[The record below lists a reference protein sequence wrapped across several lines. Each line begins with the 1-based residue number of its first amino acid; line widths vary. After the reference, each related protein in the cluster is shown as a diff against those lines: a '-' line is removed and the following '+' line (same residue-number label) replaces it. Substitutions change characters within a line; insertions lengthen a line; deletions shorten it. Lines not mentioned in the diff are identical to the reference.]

1 MNDTAQPMAEP
12 NVELTE
18 AAYAKLTEVI
28 DNHPNP
34 VAGLRLE
41 IAGRQDGQF
50 QHLLS
55 LVEDGAQIEDDLE
68 VEADD
73 LTLFVSSRDA
83 RHLDGL
89 TIDFVEPSPG
99 EGALEFT
106 NPNPLWADPREWA
119 IQQLFDDHIN
129 PQIAAHGGVISLLGV
144 QERTAY
150 VEFGGG
156 CVGCGM
162 LNVTLKQGVEVAV
175 KDSVPDIDEIVDVTD
190 HQSGTNPYY
199 KPSKK

>member
-1 MNDTAQPMAEP
+1 MSDEATAP
-12 NVELTE
+12 TIRFTDE
-18 AAYAKLTEVI
+18 ALQKLTEVI

-34 VAGLRLE
+34 VVGLRLE
-41 IAGRQDGQF
+41 IAGRQEGQF

-55 LVEDGAQIEDDLE
+55 LVEEGAQVEGDAE
-68 VEADD
+68 VDAHGIHV
-73 LTLFVSSRDA
+73 FVAPRDVGYV
-83 RHLDGL
+83 DGL
-89 TIDFVEPSPG
+89 EIDFSESEPG
-99 EGALEFT
+99 QGALQFS
-106 NPNPLWADPREWA
+106 NPNPLWSDPREWT

-162 LNVTLKQGVEVAV
+162 LNVTLKQGVEVIV
-175 KDSVPDIDEIVDVTD
+175 KEHVPDIDEIVDTTD
-190 HQSGTNPYY
+190 HASGTNPYY